1 MDTTMDTFIK
11 SLIFRKCQNVNVI
24 DLDDEGVLYKENSND
39 EKLIVNTTVMAIW
52 DLLDGK
58 RTSFVIAQEIA
69 AACGVKCEAI
79 EADIYAQ
86 LAQFEKLQL
95 IEQKRN
101 Q

>member
-1 MDTTMDTFIK
+1 
-11 SLIFRKCQNVNVI
+11 
-24 DLDDEGVLYKENSND
+24 
-39 EKLIVNTTVMAIW
+39 MAIW